1 MASKAIQTVRA
12 GVLDASLY
20 DDLSTSALPRIS
32 RGAILTALSR
42 AFDLAEGRRPGH
54 AQRVA

>member
-42 AFDLAEGRRPGH
+42 AFDLAEGRRPG
-54 AQRVA
+54 